1 MSVTVK
7 EVLDKKDLKKF
18 VKLPFAMYKDSPMW
32 VPQLIRD
39 DMEIFNKEKNPAF
52 DNADARLFLACRD
65 GRPVGRVAAILSR
78 VANEKY
84 KTKNLRFG
92 WFDTPDDSEV
102 AAALFGAVEG
112 WARELGMETVTGP
125 HGFCDLDPQGML
137 VEGFDQEPT
146 IAGYYNFPY
155 YQKLVENLG
164 YAKDIDY
171 VEFRTQVP
179 ADMSAF
185 PEKLLR
191 LAERIQ
197 ERGGFKLLQFEKK
210 KEIMDRV
217 EEVFVVIDEAFEEI
231 YGAVPL
237 THKQVRYFIKKYFG
251 FVDKDLVQL
260 VVNEKNELVAFM
272 LAMPS
277 LTKAFQKANGR
288 LFPFGLFHI
297 LRALKKKN
305 DVLDFYLAGILK
317 KYRGLGIDLLMVV
330 QMARG
335 AVSKGFRFTESNQEL
350 ETNTK
355 IQAQWKYFNPVQHKR
370 KRIFKKVL
378 AK

>member
-1 MSVTVK
+1 
-7 EVLDKKDLKKF
+7 
-18 VKLPFAMYKDSPMW
+18 MYKGNPFW
-32 VPQLIRD
+32 VPQLIHD
-39 DMEIFNKEKNPAF
+39 DMEIFDKEKNPAYE
-52 DNADARLFLACRD
+52 NADSRLFLAYKE
-65 GRPVGRVAAILSR
+65 GRPVGRVAAIHSR
-78 VANEKY
+78 VANKKY
-84 KTKNLRFG
+84 NTRNLRFG
-92 WFDTPDDSEV
+92 WFDAPDDTEV

-137 VEGFDQEPT
+137 VEGYDQEPT

-155 YQKLVENLG
+155 YQKLVEG
-164 YAKDIDY
+164 QGFQKEIDY
-171 VEFRTQVP
+171 IEFRTQVP
-179 ADMSAF
+179 AAMSAF

-197 ERGGFKLLQFEKK
+197 ERGGFKLLKFNNK
-210 KEIMDRV
+210 KEIMARV

-237 THKQVRYFIKKYFG
+237 THNQVRYFIKKYFG
-251 FVDKDLVQL
+251 FIDKDLVQ
-260 VVNEKNELVAFM
+260 VVVTDKNELVAFM

-277 LTKAFQKANGR
+277 LTKAFQKANGH
-288 LFPFGLFHI
+288 LFPFGVFHI
-297 LRALKKKN
+297 LRALKKQN
-305 DVLDFYLAGILK
+305 DVLDFYLAGIKK

-330 QMARG
+330 EIARS
-335 AVSKGFRFTESNQEL
+335 AVAKGFRFTESNQEL

-370 KRIFKKVL
+370 KRIFKKML
-378 AK
+378 